1 MLSDRLLGGR
11 HARWLV
17 RVLISLALVVYIL
30 VDVDTEDL
38 VRALAE
44 VRLAPIAAALAL
56 YLAGQV
62 LSAYKW
68 SLLGRSVGLEQ
79 PVSHYARLYF
89 IGMFFNLFGPST
101 LGGDVVRALYLA
113 DGRRP
118 GLAINSVVF
127 DRVSGLAVLM
137 AFGAAALLAFPEYGL
152 PWLLTAAL
160 VTGGVLLVLGW
171 WMCPRLV
178 RLLPEGNRLR
188 RQVES
193 ELGPFW
199 RDRRLLARA
208 AGVSLVFHLSQVGVQ
223 YVLVRAA
230 GAAVPFSYCLVF
242 HPVIS
247 VMAAVP
253 LTVAGIGGL
262 GGYLYF
268 LTRIDV
274 DDSIA
279 VTTGVLWVAVTIF
292 ADLVGGAVFMAS
304 GATLPRLRAK
314 PAQPVDA
321 SAA

>member
-1 MLSDRLLGGR
+1 LLGGR
-11 HARWLV
+11 HARWLG
-17 RVLISLALVVYIL
+17 RVLVSLALVVYIL

-62 LSAYKW
+62 LSTYKW

-79 PVSHYARLYF
+79 PVSQYARFYF
-89 IGMFFNLFGPST
+89 TGMFFNLFGPST

-118 GLAINSVVF
+118 GLAINSV
-127 DRVSGLAVLM
+127 
-137 AFGAAALLAFPEYGL
+137 
-152 PWLLTAAL
+152 
-160 VTGGVLLVLGW
+160 
-171 WMCPRLV
+171 
-178 RLLPEGNRLR
+178 
-188 RQVES
+188 
-193 ELGPFW
+193 
-199 RDRRLLARA
+199 
-208 AGVSLVFHLSQVGVQ
+208 VFHLSQVGVQ

-304 GATLPRLRAK
+304 GA
-314 PAQPVDA
+314 
-321 SAA
+321 

>member
-1 MLSDRLLGGR
+1 M
-11 HARWLV
+11 
-17 RVLISLALVVYIL
+17 
-30 VDVDTEDL
+30 
-38 VRALAE
+38 
-44 VRLAPIAAALAL
+44 
-56 YLAGQV
+56 
-62 LSAYKW
+62 
-68 SLLGRSVGLEQ
+68 
-79 PVSHYARLYF
+79 
-89 IGMFFNLFGPST
+89 
-101 LGGDVVRALYLA
+101 
-113 DGRRP
+113 
-118 GLAINSVVF
+118 
-127 DRVSGLAVLM
+127 
-137 AFGAAALLAFPEYGL
+137 
-152 PWLLTAAL
+152 
-160 VTGGVLLVLGW
+160 TGGVLLVLGW

-314 PAQPVDA
+314 PAPPVDA

>member
-1 MLSDRLLGGR
+1 MARPPRARHCKSRLDGENRPVLWRRLLEGGR
-11 HARWLV
+11 ARWLL
-17 RVLISLALVVYIL
+17 RVAVSIAIVTYIL

-38 VRALAE
+38 VRTLASG
-44 VRLAPIAAALAL
+44 RLGPLAGALAL
-56 YLAGQV
+56 YLAGQA

-68 SLLGRSVGLEQ
+68 SLLGRSVG
-79 PVSHYARLYF
+79 YARPVGEYMRFYF

-101 LGGDVVRALYLA
+101 IGGDVVRALYLGE
-113 DGRRP
+113 GRRP

-137 AFGAAALLAFPEYGL
+137 ALGAGALVAFPEYGL

-247 VMAAVP
+247 VMAAVALP
-253 LTVAGIGGL
+253 VAGL
-262 GGYLYF
+262 GGRGGYRSLPPR
-268 LTRIDV
+268 LAVV
-274 DDSIA
+274 DSLA
-279 VTTGVLWVAVTIF
+279 VSTGV
-292 ADLVGGAVFMAS
+292 
-304 GATLPRLRAK
+304 
-314 PAQPVDA
+314 
-321 SAA
+321 